1 MSSAG
6 MVLGLGFLDEDMS
19 SVTVLSVGGVGR
31 KLVYCEFRT
40 GVGTFA

>member
-19 SVTVLSVGGVGR
+19 SVTVLSVGGAGR
-31 KLVYCEFRT
+31 KLVFWGFRT
-40 GVGTFA
+40 GVGPFA